1 MQGLKGKSALV
12 TGASGGI
19 GGATARRFANEGIDL
34 FLTDLDTEAIEVVA
48 ADCRAEGVRVEVAAG
63 DVRDDK
69 QVDDLVAAHVA
80 AYGGLDILANI
91 AGVQR
96 WSHTHEHTTE
106 DFRLMIDVN
115 IGGTFFFSRAALPHL
130 VESKGCIINTAST
143 TSFDGLA
150 YSVVYSATKGAV
162 RMLTKSL
169 ALEYAGRGVR
179 VNAVAPG
186 GIDTGMSNDIA
197 FPDDVDFKLV
207 MRQVSILNS
216 DMQPPS
222 VIAGVMA
229 FLASDDAGHITGE
242 TILVDGAATA

>member
-12 TGASGGI
+12 TGASGSI
-19 GGATARRFANEGIDL
+19 GGATAARFAAEGIDL
-34 FLTDLDTEAIEVVA
+34 LLTDIDAAALEPVAEA
-48 ADCRAEGVRVEVAAG
+48 CRAEGVRVEVMAG

-69 QVDDLVAAHVA
+69 AVDSVVAAHVA
-80 AYGGLDILANI
+80 AFGGLDLLANI

-96 WSHTHEHTTE
+96 WSHTHEHSTE
-106 DFRLMIDVN
+106 DFKLMIDVN
-115 IGGTFFFSRAALPHL
+115 IGGTFYFCRAALPHL
-130 VESKGCIINTAST
+130 VESKGCIVNTAST
-143 TSFDGLA
+143 TAFDGLA

-169 ALEYAGRGVR
+169 ALEYATRGVR

-186 GIDTGMSNDIA
+186 GIDSRLSTEIE
-197 FPDDVDFKLV
+197 FPDDIDWKLV
-207 MRQVSILNS
+207 MRQMSVMNPE
-216 DMQPPS
+216 MQAPS

>member
-1 MQGLKGKSALV
+1 MRGLQGKSALI

-19 GGATARRFANEGIDL
+19 GGATARRLASEGVDL
-34 FLTDLDTEAIEVVA
+34 FLTDLGTEALEPVA
-48 ADCRAEGVRVEVAAG
+48 ADCRAEGVRVEIAAG

-69 QVDDLVAAHVA
+69 QVDELVAAHVEA
-80 AYGGLDILANI
+80 FGGLDVLANI
-91 AGVQR
+91 AGAQR
-96 WSHTHEHTTE
+96 WSHTHEHSTE

-130 VESKGCIINTAST
+130 VESKGCIVNTAST
-143 TSFDGLA
+143 TAFDGLA

-186 GIDTGMSNDIA
+186 GIDTGMSNDIV
-197 FPDDVDFKLV
+197 FPDGADFKLIL
-207 MRQVSILNS
+207 RQMSVLNS

-222 VIAGVMA
+222 VIAGVVA